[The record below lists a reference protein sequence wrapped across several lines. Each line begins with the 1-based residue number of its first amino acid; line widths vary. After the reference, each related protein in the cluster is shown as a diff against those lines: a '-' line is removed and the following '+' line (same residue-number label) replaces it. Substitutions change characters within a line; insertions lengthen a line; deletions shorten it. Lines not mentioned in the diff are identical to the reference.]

1 MASEVGSTIHSSETP
16 APAPAVADGPP
27 ARPTTRRRGETL
39 ESAIFD
45 AVLDQLARLG
55 YSGVTMEGV
64 ASAARTG
71 KASLYRRWSHKD
83 DLIVDAL
90 DAAMPHVGEPPDT
103 GSVRDDLIALLGG
116 TASFV
121 SSPVGQALQ
130 QSIMTAERDACGDEG
145 NRATCEAIHAI
156 KRRVISRRQ
165 ELIYAVLRRGVERGV
180 VRPGAVNRW
189 VVDAGPALL
198 LTYCLGQGGPVP
210 DSEVTAVVDEVMV
223 PLVRP

>member
-1 MASEVGSTIHSSETP
+1 MASDAGIRSGT
-16 APAPAVADGPP
+16 AVADTHSDSDP
-27 ARPTTRRRGETL
+27 ARPATRRRGESL
-39 ESAIFD
+39 ETAIYD
-45 AVLDQLARLG
+45 AALDQLARLG
-55 YSGVTMEGV
+55 YSGLTMEGV
-64 ASAARTG
+64 AAAARTG

-116 TASFV
+116 TAKFV
-121 SSPVGQALQ
+121 TSAVGRALQ
-130 QSIMTAERDACGDEG
+130 HSIMSAERNAHSDEAAQ
-145 NRATCEAIHAI
+145 ATCQAIHEI

-165 ELIYAVLRRGVERGV
+165 ELVYAVLRRGVERGE

-198 LTYCLGQGGPVP
+198 LSYCLGQGQPVP
-210 DSEVTAVVDEVMV
+210 DSEVTSVVDEVMM
-223 PLVRP
+223 PLIRPIPES